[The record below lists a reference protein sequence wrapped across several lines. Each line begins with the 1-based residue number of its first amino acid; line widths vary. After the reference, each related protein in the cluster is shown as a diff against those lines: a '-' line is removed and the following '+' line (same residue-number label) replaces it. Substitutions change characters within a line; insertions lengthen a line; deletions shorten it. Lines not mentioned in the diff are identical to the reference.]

1 MGVDLGTL
9 HTTIVITDL
18 LGRIE
23 KRIEYPTNC
32 QKDKDKVI
40 KKIINYHCHC
50 LNTYFYCFASNKK
63 VLYQRYY
70 GKGTKELDPEM
81 YTFLSS

>member
-1 MGVDLGTL
+1 LIGVDLGTL

-32 QKDKDKVI
+32 QQDKDKVI

-50 LNTYFYCFASNKK
+50 LIPIFIVLLLIKK
-63 VLYQRYY
+63 FFI
-70 GKGTKELDPEM
+70 KGITEKGQK
-81 YTFLSS
+81 S